1 MIKLIFVHGNIFVY
15 DIEDWSALRKA
26 HRIVGNIIGS
36 TSSIPSLPLK
46 LMPEEAL
53 LLVEKE
59 LASIWENRNTASEL
73 PDPAANLED
82 SLLEAQQKEYR
93 QLRKR
98 QLLCLIDNIVEK
110 RRSMG
115 DHRSKE
121 EILNDEINKSSTV
134 TKENMI
140 WPIFL
145 KDPIQSL
152 SAISTD
158 LISSQTTTLR
168 LVIFKDL
175 WQRGYYITSGEKF
188 GGHFLVYFGDPVTY
202 HAIFIVKYTANGV
215 PSFTQHHH
223 ASTQQQLLAAS
234 TKNNGNYLNQTVYH
248 QNVTP
253 KRQNFEQQNFDIFSV
268 RGLQEKALI
277 NSEQKKKNEE
287 AKIETNQFIHQ
298 NQQSLPNCQSS
309 VLANPWQNLSASSS
323 SVVDYLSQLPTTSL
337 PISLHDFLKYSAE
350 TLKKD
355 TVGQHGAVQQH
366 NGEPNLNIGNNG
378 TVNIDALHV
387 GNSSNRTLNSNNNQ
401 ALSTLSTINTAHLHN
416 NNILK
421 KKKKKKLEREKK
433 PKPKPGN

>member
-202 HAIFIVKYTANGV
+202 HAIFIVKCVDSETTFSPTELISFGRLGV
-215 PSFTQHHH
+215 
-223 ASTQQQLLAAS
+223 
-234 TKNNGNYLNQTVYH
+234 
-248 QNVTP
+248 
-253 KRQNFEQQNFDIFSV
+253 SV
-268 RGLQEKALI
+268 RKRA
-277 NSEQKKKNEE
+277 
-287 AKIETNQFIHQ
+287 
-298 NQQSLPNCQSS
+298 
-309 VLANPWQNLSASSS
+309 VLASIKNGKAS
-323 SVVDYLSQLPTTSL
+323 YMT
-337 PISLHDFLKYSAE
+337 I
-350 TLKKD
+350 
-355 TVGQHGAVQQH
+355 
-366 NGEPNLNIGNNG
+366 NW
-378 TVNIDALHV
+378 IDA
-387 GNSSNRTLNSNNNQ
+387 
-401 ALSTLSTINTAHLHN
+401 
-416 NNILK
+416 
-421 KKKKKKLEREKK
+421 
-433 PKPKPGN
+433 